1 MGEIENECAFQSL
14 RERQRS
20 PKKRSIFLILNE
32 GTCESF
38 LKNLKDTDEAGKPLD
53 YETVE
58 NLCFIRFNGPN
69 PLMAKT
75 LIRGELN
82 KHVQKKAWH
91 FITDSHKYFISATVS
106 RQLKAAREEFS
117 LFD

>member
-1 MGEIENECAFQSL
+1 MYKIYTEPSL
-14 RERQRS
+14 YVNS
-20 PKKRSIFLILNE
+20 KRALGYSLTWLSKTFNE

-106 RQLKAAREEFS
+106 RKLKTAREEFS
-117 LFD
+117 FFD